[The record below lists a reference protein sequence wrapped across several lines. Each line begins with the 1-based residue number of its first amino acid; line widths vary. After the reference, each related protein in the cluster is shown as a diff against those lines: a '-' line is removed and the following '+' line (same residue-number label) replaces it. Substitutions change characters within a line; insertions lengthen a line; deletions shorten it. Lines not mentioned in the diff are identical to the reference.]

1 MNNFRDCGYK
11 RSTCLPGSF
20 LAVYMYMYS
29 WTVLKNKWVF
39 LVLAFTLLWQQLRQ
53 NPASKASQKGHRNRC
68 CLKNKMTVRFYIC
81 WTFSWLFI
89 YPTAKIAEN
98 QKRPSWIG
106 RERICWAIIIC
117 PWVRLRVAYKQ
128 KTHTKCKN
136 ILLTSVHRRLW
147 VGKFVFCSINPNESL
162 RPKKRVSQIGNIIES
177 KENGFSSLEKGTLFR
192 KPWRRMK
199 KSWLACKIHICTKD
213 ALFASHCSCGKTF

>member
-1 MNNFRDCGYK
+1 M
-11 RSTCLPGSF
+11 
-20 LAVYMYMYS
+20 
-29 WTVLKNKWVF
+29 F
-39 LVLAFTLLWQQLRQ
+39 LVLAFILLWQQLRQ
-53 NPASKASQKGHRNRC
+53 NPASKAPEKGHRNRC

-199 KSWLACKIHICTKD
+199 KSWLACNIHICTKD

>member
-1 MNNFRDCGYK
+1 MKKNRRYSLWWLYMIVLMVYYYRIRFCITWTILGIVDTSDLRVCQVAFLLY
-11 RSTCLPGSF
+11 TCTCIVEPS
-20 LAVYMYMYS
+20 Y
-29 WTVLKNKWVF
+29 KWVF

-98 QKRPSWIG
+98 QKRPTWIG

-117 PWVRLRVAYKQ
+117 PWVRLRVAYK
-128 KTHTKCKN
+128 TE
-136 ILLTSVHRRLW
+136 
-147 VGKFVFCSINPNESL
+147 NPY
-162 RPKKRVSQIGNIIES
+162 
-177 KENGFSSLEKGTLFR
+177 
-192 KPWRRMK
+192 
-199 KSWLACKIHICTKD
+199 
-213 ALFASHCSCGKTF
+213 